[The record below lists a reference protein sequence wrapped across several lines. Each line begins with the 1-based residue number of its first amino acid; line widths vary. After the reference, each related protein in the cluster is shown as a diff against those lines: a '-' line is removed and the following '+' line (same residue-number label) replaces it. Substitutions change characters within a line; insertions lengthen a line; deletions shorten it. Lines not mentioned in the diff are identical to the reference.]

1 MKTQKQSEYEYFQF
15 RTWHNIRRALFD
27 LKLKEI
33 EPQNKY
39 ICVGDL
45 LI

>member
-15 RTWHNIRRALFD
+15 WTWHKFPKAFFD

-33 EPQNKY
+33 KPQNKY
-39 ICVGDL
+39 IYADDL